1 MGPLK
6 TMGFAGE
13 TGNGGVIA
21 DSHDPRDYCV
31 I

>member
-13 TGNGGVIA
+13 TGNGGIIA
-21 DSHDPRDYCV
+21 DSHDHKIIV
-31 I
+31 